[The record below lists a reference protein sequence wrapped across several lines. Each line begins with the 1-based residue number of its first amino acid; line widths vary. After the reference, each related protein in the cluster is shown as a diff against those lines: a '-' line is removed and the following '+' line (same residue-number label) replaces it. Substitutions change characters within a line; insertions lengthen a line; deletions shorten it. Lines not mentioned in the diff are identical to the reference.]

1 MTRSQERGAVRKP
14 RGKAIPVALV
24 YPNSYRV
31 GMGNLGFQHVYH
43 VMNAHPLIA
52 AERFFV
58 PDPPDSR
65 KPESRILSEETG
77 RPLRD
82 YPLIAFSV
90 PFEND
95 YPYVPY
101 MLRASGIPPLRK
113 DRTRGDP
120 LVIAGGVSVS
130 MNPEP
135 LAEFLDMAFIGEIPD
150 ETVQENGLASAI
162 ADLFTNGIPDA
173 REFREVFRTV
183 PGAYVPEA
191 YHYRFRNDGS
201 IEEIVVESGFPE
213 RVAAVK
219 RRGKESSVPVSVLF
233 SPEAEFG
240 NDLLIE
246 TNRGCGRGCRFC
258 ASGWI
263 HLPVR
268 YAELTPLK
276 NQIDEALATG
286 KGIGLVGSDLAGHP
300 RLKHMLRTIV
310 DAGGRF
316 SLSSIRPEGVS
327 REIAELMARTGQKTA
342 TLAPETAS
350 PRLKS
355 VIGKEIPSERFLEL
369 VELLVS
375 AGIPNIRFYFMIGLP
390 TETDE
395 DVDFIS
401 DFVLECRKVFVEA
414 SKPLKRIGTIA
425 VQVNPFVPKP
435 WTPFQWAAMA
445 PVSVLK
451 KRIDSLRKAL
461 AKVPNVVLRQES
473 VRDARIQAILS
484 RGDRRIADMLLA
496 ESSERPVMKNIGRGT
511 ELDFLAFRE
520 RESGEIFP
528 WDTVDHGISKTK
540 LYRVYEKALLPQIKR

>member
-1 MTRSQERGAVRKP
+1 MTRSDEQGAVHKP

-43 VMNAHPLIA
+43 VMNAHSLIA

-58 PDPPDSR
+58 PDPPDPG

-82 YPLIAFSV
+82 FPLIAFSV

-101 MLRASGIPPLRK
+101 MLRASGVPPLRK

-120 LVIAGGVSVS
+120 LVLAGGVSVS

-150 ETVQENGLASAI
+150 ETARENGLVSTL
-162 ADLFTNGIPDA
+162 ADLFADGIPDA
-173 REFREVFRTV
+173 REFREAFRTF
-183 PGAYVPEA
+183 PGAYFPGA
-191 YHYRFRNDGS
+191 YSFRFGRDGS

-213 RVAAVK
+213 RVTAVK

-258 ASGWI
+258 AAGWI

-268 YAELTPLK
+268 YADLSRFK
-276 NQIDEALATG
+276 NQIYEALATG

-300 RLKHMLRTIV
+300 ELQHVLRMVV

-316 SLSSIRPEGVS
+316 LFLPYGLKDFHAKLQETHGPYGTKNGYT
-327 REIAELMARTGQKTA
+327 RT
-342 TLAPETAS
+342 
-350 PRLKS
+350 
-355 VIGKEIPSERFLEL
+355 
-369 VELLVS
+369 
-375 AGIPNIRFYFMIGLP
+375 
-390 TETDE
+390 
-395 DVDFIS
+395 
-401 DFVLECRKVFVEA
+401 
-414 SKPLKRIGTIA
+414 
-425 VQVNPFVPKP
+425 
-435 WTPFQWAAMA
+435 
-445 PVSVLK
+445 
-451 KRIDSLRKAL
+451 
-461 AKVPNVVLRQES
+461 
-473 VRDARIQAILS
+473 
-484 RGDRRIADMLLA
+484 
-496 ESSERPVMKNIGRGT
+496 
-511 ELDFLAFRE
+511 
-520 RESGEIFP
+520 
-528 WDTVDHGISKTK
+528 
-540 LYRVYEKALLPQIKR
+540 

>member
-1 MTRSQERGAVRKP
+1 
-14 RGKAIPVALV
+14 
-24 YPNSYRV
+24 
-31 GMGNLGFQHVYH
+31 MGNLGFQHVYH

-58 PDPPDSR
+58 PDPQDR
-65 KPESRILSEETG
+65 GKPESRIMSEETG

-82 YPLIAFSV
+82 FPIIAFSV

-101 MLRASGIPPLRK
+101 ILRASGIPPLRK

-120 LVIAGGVSVS
+120 LVLAGGVSVS

-135 LAEFLDMAFIGEIPD
+135 LAEFLDMAFIGEMPD
-150 ETVQENGLASAI
+150 ETAQEDGLVSTL
-162 ADLFTNGIPDA
+162 ADLFADGIPDA
-173 REFREVFRTV
+173 REFCEAFRTF
-183 PGAYVPEA
+183 PGAYFPGA
-191 YHYRFRNDGS
+191 YSFRFGRDGS
-201 IEEIVVESGFPE
+201 IEEMAVESGFPD
-213 RVAAVK
+213 RVTAVK

-258 ASGWI
+258 AAGWI

-268 YAELTPLK
+268 YADLSRLK
-276 NQIDEALATG
+276 NQIYEALATG

-300 RLKHMLRTIV
+300 ELQHVLRMVV

-316 SLSSIRPEGVS
+316 SLSSIRPEGLS
-327 REIAELMARTGQKTA
+327 REVAELMARTGQKTA

-350 PRLKS
+350 PKLKS
-355 VIGKEIPSERFLEL
+355 VIGKEIPSDRFLEL
-369 VELLVS
+369 IELLVS
-375 AGIPNIRFYFMIGLP
+375 AGIPNVRFYFMIGLP

-395 DVDFIS
+395 DIDFIS
-401 DFVLECRKVFVEA
+401 DFVHECRKVFVEA
-414 SKPLKRIGTIA
+414 SKPLKRIGSIA

-451 KRIDSLRKAL
+451 KRIDNLRKAL
-461 AKVPNVVLRQES
+461 GKIPNVVLRQES

-496 ESSERPVMKNIGRGT
+496 ESSGRPVMKNIGRST
-511 ELDFLAFRE
+511 ELDFLAFRK
-520 RESGEIFP
+520 RDPAEIFP
-528 WDTVDHGISKTK
+528 WDVVDHGISKTK
-540 LYRVYEKALLPQIKR
+540 LYKIYEKALLHAEE